1 MEREEL
7 RTRSRTVLGKQVRQM
22 RAKEWVPAVMYGP
35 DQASR
40 PIEAPERALGQ
51 VLRRAGDT
59 SLIDLYVDE
68 ETAATVVLAREVQ
81 RNPLNGRLVH
91 VDFYQ
96 VRLTEKV
103 KTSPPLRFHGEPA
116 VVKTGDAV
124 LLHNMTQ
131 IEIECLPTELVHSI
145 DVDVSGLVNL
155 GDSIYVRD
163 LQVPA
168 GITVLEDPNEVV
180 ASLVPT
186 RMAIKEEEEAAAAAA
201 AAAAE
206 AAPEAGAE
214 APAEKE

>member
-22 RAKEWVPAVMYGP
+22 RAKEWVPAVVYGP
-35 DQASR
+35 DQAARS
-40 PIEAPERALGQ
+40 IEAPERTLGQ

-68 ETAATVVLAREVQ
+68 EAAATVVLAREVQ
-81 RNPLNGRLVH
+81 RNPLNGHLLH

-103 KTSPPLRFHGEPA
+103 KIAPHLRFHGEPA
-116 VVKTGDAV
+116 AVKAGQAV

-131 IEIECLPTELVHSI
+131 VEVECLPTDLIHSI
-145 DVDVSGLVNL
+145 DVDVSVLINL

-163 LQVPA
+163 LPVPA
-168 GITVLEDPNEVV
+168 GITVLDDPNDVV
-180 ASLVPT
+180 ASLVQA
-186 RMAIKEEEEAAAAAA
+186 RMVKEEVAEEAAAAAPETE
-201 AAAAE
+201 AAAE
-206 AAPEAGAE
+206 
-214 APAEKE
+214 KD